1 MKFEKDDT
9 KIMKAVAIILML
21 YHHLFAFPDRINYN
35 YISLFKY
42 NDKTISFFIGDFGK
56 ICVAIFLFLGG
67 YGTYCIYKN
76 NTNELIKKKL
86 KSLYKCFLRVFI
98 ITIPISVLLHDK
110 QIVLEFKEFLYNI
123 TGWSTTYNGEW
134 WFIMPYVFLII
145 MSPILIKIINKY
157 TKNMY
162 ISFIVLIIYQLL
174 LINYYPKLLALPV
187 FDKYRLTNIYV
198 NTTRT
203 LYLLSTYVCGMLF
216 AKYKLLDKVKV
227 KLASKFI
234 YTIISIIVIGIIFIL
249 RRLLWPYDIDLIFA
263 PLFIV
268 SMTIILSNSIF
279 NILNKV
285 LLKIGK
291 ESTNIWLI
299 HSFFCYHWCQK
310 FIFMPKYSILI
321 FLTLLVISYISS
333 IIINNIYKFIEN
345 KLGGKYGIQNAS
357 SQ

>member
-9 KIMKAVAIILML
+9 KIMKALAIILML
-21 YHHLFAFPDRINYN
+21 YHHLYAFPYRISYD

-56 ICVAIFLFLGG
+56 ICVCIFIFLSG
-67 YGTYCIYKN
+67 YGTYYVYKN
-76 NTNELIKKKL
+76 NTNDLIKKKL

-98 ITIPISVLLHDK
+98 IAIPISLLLHDK
-110 QIVLEFKEFLYNI
+110 QVVFGFKELLYNI

-145 MSPILIKIINKY
+145 MSPLIIKIVNKY
-157 TKNMY
+157 TNNMY

-174 LINYYPKLLALPV
+174 LVNYYPKLLALPV

-203 LYLLSTYVCGMLF
+203 FYLLSTYVCGMLF
-216 AKYKLLDKVKV
+216 SKYKLLDKVKE
-227 KLASKFI
+227 KLTGSFI
-234 YTIISIIVIGIIFIL
+234 YTIVSIIVIGIIFIL
-249 RRLLWPYDIDLIFA
+249 RRRLWEYDIDLIFA
-263 PLFIV
+263 PLFII

-279 NILNKV
+279 KIPNKV

-321 FLTLLVISYISS
+321 ILTLLVISYVSS
-333 IIINNIYKFIEN
+333 IIINNIFKFIEN

-357 SQ
+357 S

>member
-162 ISFIVLIIYQLL
+162 LSFIVLIIYQVL

-310 FIFMPKYSILI
+310 FIFMPKFSILI

>member
-9 KIMKAVAIILML
+9 KITKAVAIILML

-162 ISFIVLIIYQLL
+162 LSFIVLIIYQLL

-263 PLFIV
+263 PLFII

-310 FIFMPKYSILI
+310 FIFMPKFSILI

-357 SQ
+357 S

>member
-98 ITIPISVLLHDK
+98 ITIPISVLIHDK

>member
-162 ISFIVLIIYQLL
+162 LSFIVLVIYQVL

-263 PLFIV
+263 PLFII

-310 FIFMPKYSILI
+310 FIFMPKFSILI

-333 IIINNIYKFIEN
+333 IMINNIYKFIEN

>member
-9 KIMKAVAIILML
+9 KKMKAVAIILML

-174 LINYYPKLLALPV
+174 LINYYPKLLALPA

-310 FIFMPKYSILI
+310 FIFMPKFSILI